1 MVKCLIC
8 GIEKEFSIVEHL
20 KFKHNMK
27 SVEYKTLYSGAK
39 VKSVKHSELVSERTK
54 KMWSNNDYKQN
65 QIKIRNITHK
75 NPDFKKKMSEKIKN
89 IYNETPE
96 VFSGFTNWKKTEEF
110 KTWVVSEE
118 RKKKISET
126 SKKRWE
132 NNDYRNKTIESI
144 KKSLNDGRCKKN
156 IEFRENM
163 SKKISELYSL
173 GILKNEKNR
182 YKTGVFKSKKNEDFI
197 YASSYELSAME
208 LFDKTEEITN
218 WTNKHGIR
226 IKYYYNYLN
235 RHYVPDFLVDFRNGK
250 SYIFE
255 MKGWHTEEVDVK
267 KYYTLKEY
275 PNYRIFYT
283 IKELKEFINENK

>member
-20 KFKHNMK
+20 KFEHNMK
-27 SVEYKTLYSGAK
+27 SVEYKVLYSGAK
-39 VKSVKHSELVSERTK
+39 VKSVKHSELLSKRAK

-75 NPDFKKKMSEKIKN
+75 NPEYKQKMSEKIKK

-96 VFSGFTNWKKTEEF
+96 IFSGLTTWKKTEEF

-118 RKKKISET
+118 RKKKISKT

-132 NNDYRNKTIESI
+132 DVDYRKKTIESI
-144 KKSLNDGRCKKN
+144 KKSLNDGRCNKS
-156 IEFRENM
+156 IEYRENM

-173 GILKNEKNR
+173 GILKNEKNK
-182 YKTGVFKSKKNEDFI
+182 YKTGVFISKNNENFI
-197 YASSYELSAME
+197 YSSSYELSAME
-208 LFDKTEEITN
+208 LFDKSEEIIT

-226 IKYYYNYLN
+226 IKYYYNNLN
-235 RHYVPDFLVDFRNGK
+235 RHYVPDFLVDFKNGK
-250 SYIFE
+250 SYVFE
-255 MKGWHTEEVDVK
+255 MKGWYTEEVDVK
-267 KYYTLKEY
+267 KYYTLNKY
-275 PNYRIFYT
+275 PNYKIFYN
-283 IKELKEFINENK
+283 IKELEQFINENK

>member
-20 KFKHNMK
+20 KFEHNMK

-39 VKSVKHSELVSERTK
+39 VKSLKHLELLSERSK
-54 KMWSNNDYKQN
+54 KNWLNEDYRQK

-75 NPDFKKKMSEKIKN
+75 NPDFKKKMSEKIKK

-96 VFSGFTNWKKTEEF
+96 VFSGFTNWKKTDVF
-110 KTWVVSEE
+110 KTWVVSED
-118 RKKKISET
+118 RKKKISKT

-132 NNDYRNKTIESI
+132 DDDYRKKTIESI
-144 KKSLNDGRCKKN
+144 KKSLNDGRCDKS
-156 IEFRENM
+156 IEYRENM

-173 GILKNEKNR
+173 GILKNEKNK
-182 YKTGVFKSKKNEDFI
+182 YKTGIFTSKENEKFI
-197 YASSYELSAME
+197 YSSSYELGAME
-208 LFDKTEEITN
+208 LFDKTEEIIN

-226 IKYYYNYLN
+226 VKYFYNNLN
-235 RHYVPDFLVDFRNGK
+235 RHYVPDFLIDFKNGK
-250 SYIFE
+250 SSIIE

-267 KYYTLKEY
+267 KYYALKEY
-275 PNYRIFYT
+275 PNYKLFYN
-283 IKELKEFINENK
+283 IKELKQFINENK